1 MGMFQYVLQEWFE
14 RELPELVD
22 RNFDY
27 EQYEEVDA
35 ILTLVGVRRSGKTYT
50 MYKIAKELMNK
61 GVKKENIIYVN
72 FEDER
77 LYPITASELSELI
90 KTYREHYETTGMIYL
105 LLDEIQNIEGWERWV
120 RRIFDTEKNIK
131 IVISGSSSKLL
142 PEEIA
147 NELRGRT
154 IVHEIFPFSFEEF
167 LNARNF
173 DYKNIEYSPRKPEL
187 LRLLREY
194 LKYGGFPAVALAKT
208 KKFEMLQ
215 DYFKAIF
222 FRDVVER
229 YKVRNIELL
238 EELARVVINNAGSLF
253 SYSKTA
259 NYLKSL
265 GFKVGKATIREYM
278 RYFQSCYLLFEVPI
292 FSYNI
297 KDRAQY
303 PRKIYA
309 IDTGLK
315 NALSWGEDWG
325 RICESAVFLKLRRE
339 RKNVYYWKSK
349 DGYEVDFVL
358 REGAKVKSL
367 LQVTYDMEDEKTR
380 KREVRGLL
388 KASKELKCNNLKIIT
403 WDYESEE
410 EVEGKK
416 IKYVP
421 LWKFLLI

>member
-1 MGMFQYVLQEWFE
+1 MGKFQYVLQEWFE
-14 RELPELVD
+14 RELPDMVN

-27 EQYEEVDA
+27 GQYKDADA
-35 ILTLVGVRRSGKTYT
+35 ILSLVGVRRSGKTYT
-50 MYKIAKELMNK
+50 MYQIARELINK
-61 GVKKENIIYVN
+61 GVPKENIIYVN

-77 LYPITASELSELI
+77 LYPLISSELHGLI
-90 KTYREHYETTGMIYL
+90 ETYREHYETTGMFYL

-120 RRIFDTEKNIK
+120 RRVFDTEKDVK

-154 IVHEIFPFSFEEF
+154 IVHEIYPFSFEEF

-229 YKVRNIELL
+229 YNIRNIELL

-253 SYSKTA
+253 SYSKTT

-278 RYFQSCYLLFEVPI
+278 RYFQSCYLAFEVPI

-303 PRKIYA
+303 PRKIYS

-315 NALSWGEDWG
+315 NALSWDEDLG
-325 RICESAVFLKLRRE
+325 RICENAVFLKLKKE

-358 REGAKVKSL
+358 REGAGVKSL
-367 LQVTYDMEDEKTR
+367 IQVTYNIEDEKTR
-380 KREVRGLL
+380 KREVRALL
-388 KASKELKCNNLKIIT
+388 KASKELKCNDLKIIT
-403 WDYESEE
+403 WDYEGEASI
-410 EVEGKK
+410 EGKK

-421 LWKFLLI
+421 LWKFALN